1 MSADAYTAVAIRY
14 LAAIAAPD
22 GEGARTF
29 TQVYAASALAE
40 ANAADQRRRQGLA
53 LSPLDGKIVAV
64 KDLFDIRGE
73 ITWAG
78 SRALRSGPPALADA
92 ACVARLRR
100 SGAVIIGK
108 TNMTEFAY
116 SGIGLNPHFGTP
128 ANPYERGLVRRIPG
142 GSSSG
147 SAIAVADDMAD
158 IGLGTD
164 TGGSVRIPAAL
175 CGLVGWKPTA
185 RRISLDGVWPL
196 APSFDSVGVIAR
208 CVGLCVDADAVLVG
222 AAHAEPKIPATRL
235 RLGRLRGYVESDL
248 EPAVSRAYERAL
260 ERLTAAGV
268 AITDVNVPE
277 LERVRREHI
286 GATMT
291 TYEAFRTHAA
301 LLDRLGEQYDPRV
314 RIRLELGRNITS
326 EDYAAAASARVQVQ
340 HAATQALKMFDAWLY
355 PTVIRVAPP
364 FDSVDSEEGY
374 VATNRAMLRNT
385 SLVNLLDGCAISLPC
400 QERGETPVGLSI
412 AALGLR
418 DEYVLAVAQALESIV
433 RAPDLQ
439 P

>member
-1 MSADAYTAVAIRY
+1 
-14 LAAIAAPD
+14 
-22 GEGARTF
+22 
-29 TQVYAASALAE
+29 
-40 ANAADQRRRQGLA
+40 
-53 LSPLDGKIVAV
+53 
-64 KDLFDIRGE
+64 
-73 ITWAG
+73 
-78 SRALRSGPPALADA
+78 
-92 ACVARLRR
+92 
-100 SGAVIIGK
+100 
-108 TNMTEFAY
+108 MTEFAY

-128 ANPYERGLVRRIPG
+128 ANPYERALVRRIPG

-222 AAHAEPKIPATRL
+222 AAHAEPKIPPTRL

-326 EDYAAAASARVQVQ
+326 EDYAAAASVRVQVQ

-355 PTVIRVAPP
+355 PTVMRVAPP

-400 QERGETPVGLSI
+400 QDRGETPVGLSI

-418 DEYVLAVAQALESIV
+418 DEYVLAIAQALETIV